1 MWFLRDLAT
10 RPAARAILGNT
21 RAKDAPGAVEQ
32 PEFSRRFAPRPAAW
46 ALVTARIA
54 FVCACLTGYLMAQPP
69 SAGSSG
75 ATKAEDP
82 GKPAFSFMTV
92 KPSKPGSAISN
103 SSFPLGPGDA
113 YTPNGGYF
121 AATNFPLV
129 TYIAFA
135 WKLLGN
141 QLQAL
146 IAQAPPW
153 ASTERFDITARAGKD
168 PGKDGMRLMM
178 RSLLSDRF
186 KLAVHNEMREVPAF
200 GMILLKA
207 GKTGPQLRAHP
218 QKASCA
224 NTPQSGG
231 EQDQSADKDGYPS
244 ICGSLIGMTPR
255 AAGHLR
261 LGARNVT
268 MAFIASS
275 LNQMSNLDRPVL
287 DQTGLSGT
295 WDFVLEWER
304 DATAPAS
311 AGTDSHAV
319 VSLPR
324 FLQAIQDQLGVRLDP
339 QKGSADFL
347 VVDHVEHPAEN

>member
-1 MWFLRDLAT
+1 MVLASG
-10 RPAARAILGNT
+10 ILAG
-21 RAKDAPGAVEQ
+21 
-32 PEFSRRFAPRPAAW
+32 S
-46 ALVTARIA
+46 
-54 FVCACLTGYLMAQPP
+54 LMAQPP
-69 SAGSSG
+69 SAGASG
-75 ATKAEDP
+75 AVKTEDP
-82 GKPAFSFMTV
+82 SKPAFAFMTV
-92 KPSKPGSAISN
+92 KPSKPGSAVSN

-153 ASTERFDITARAGKD
+153 VSAERFDITARAGKD

-178 RSLLSDRF
+178 RSLLADKF
-186 KLAVHNEMREVPAF
+186 KLVVHNETREVPAF
-200 GMILLKA
+200 GMTLLKA

-218 QKASCA
+218 QKSTCESKAPADSE
-224 NTPQSGG
+224 PI
-231 EQDQSADKDGYPS
+231 ADKEGFPVV
-244 ICGSLIGMTPR
+244 CGSLVGMAPR

-287 DQTGLSGT
+287 DQTGLNGT
-295 WDFVLEWER
+295 FDFVLEWER
-304 DATAPAS
+304 DAPAPAT
-311 AGTDSHAV
+311 AGADSHAV
-319 VSLPR
+319 VSLPK
-324 FLQAIQDQLGVRLDP
+324 FLQAIQDQLGVKLEP
-339 QKGSADFL
+339 QKGSAEFL
-347 VVDHVEHPAEN
+347 VVDSVEHPAAN